1 MKRELAPSEIKFNI
15 PLTESKLE
23 ENTKGIKEFDE
34 AYKKIER
41 AITIDKE
48 GYNLYLIDTFSKD
61 KLKDLTSFIENTY
74 KDLEAPRD
82 ICYVTLEDVNKPEA
96 ILI

>member
-1 MKRELAPSEIKFNI
+1 MKRELTPSEIKFNI
-15 PLTESKLE
+15 SLTECKSD
-23 ENTKGIKEFDE
+23 ENTKGIKEFNE

-61 KLKDLTSFIENTY
+61 KLKDLTS
-74 KDLEAPRD
+74 
-82 ICYVTLEDVNKPEA
+82 VNSSSSQHLFPNDKFVA
-96 ILI
+96 LNK

>member
-34 AYKKIER
+34 GIQSLFNR
-41 AITIDKE
+41 
-48 GYNLYLIDTFSKD
+48 YLFK
-61 KLKDLTSFIENTY
+61 
-74 KDLEAPRD
+74 R
-82 ICYVTLEDVNKPEA
+82 
-96 ILI
+96 